1 MIIKNGNVFQEDGSF
16 RKETLYIR
24 NHRLTEAFEATS
36 EEEVIDAEGLMV
48 IPGLV
53 DIHSHGA
60 YGEDFSDGDPE
71 GLKKILRY
79 ERQSGITSYC
89 PTSMTLPKEELLKI
103 FQTAKDVEQDETC
116 ARIVGINMEGPFL
129 DPVKKG
135 AHVEGYIRKP
145 DVEFF
150 RECNESA
157 GGMIKLV
164 TLAPNME
171 GAKEFIQELHN
182 EVVISIGH
190 TAADYECAAEAMELG
205 ALHVTHLYN
214 AMNPMGHREPG
225 VIGAAADNEKCM
237 VELIGDGIHIHPVT
251 VRNTFR
257 LFGDSRV
264 ILISDSMMA
273 TGMENGIYE
282 LGGQEVTM
290 KDRKATLADGTIAGS
305 ATCLFDCMKSVISMG
320 VPEREVI
327 LAATANPARSI
338 GIYDEVGSLAPGK
351 RADIVLTDDELNVV
365 KVL

>member
-1 MIIKNGNVFQEDGSF
+1 MIIKNGKVFQEDGSY
-16 RKETLYIR
+16 KVTDLYIENGR
-24 NHRLTEAFEATS
+24 IVSSA
-36 EEEVIDAEGLMV
+36 EEVTDKTELDASGLKV
-48 IPGLV
+48 LPGLV

-60 YGEDFSDGDPE
+60 IRHDFSDADVE
-71 GLKKILRY
+71 GLKAILQY
-79 ERQSGITSYC
+79 EKSQGITSYC

-171 GAKEFIQELHN
+171 GATELIQEVHN

-214 AMNPMGHREPG
+214 AMNPMGH
-225 VIGAAADNEKCM
+225 
-237 VELIGDGIHIHPVT
+237 
-251 VRNTFR
+251 
-257 LFGDSRV
+257 
-264 ILISDSMMA
+264 
-273 TGMENGIYE
+273 
-282 LGGQEVTM
+282 
-290 KDRKATLADGTIAGS
+290 
-305 ATCLFDCMKSVISMG
+305 
-320 VPEREVI
+320 
-327 LAATANPARSI
+327 
-338 GIYDEVGSLAPGK
+338 
-351 RADIVLTDDELNVV
+351 
-365 KVL
+365 